1 MKKSILILFLSV
13 FCQGVIHAQE
23 WTMENGTLIIS
34 GTWMRDY
41 TSNNQPWNDLRSGIR
56 KVVIK
61 EGVKNIGAQAFYYCS
76 NLTSVTIP
84 NTVTKI
90 GIGAFK
96 GCNALTTID
105 IPNSVTE
112 IGGNAF
118 ENCQHLT
125 SITIPNSV
133 TKLGGYVFH
142 YCFNLTSV
150 TLSNSIT
157 KIEEKTFQTCTS
169 LASVNIPNSVTSIGN
184 QAFSG
189 CSSLPAITIPK
200 SVTSI
205 GGEAFGGCKSLATI
219 ICYATTPPLPSNN
232 SKNWFTF
239 VPTPTGTLYVPASS
253 ISAYK
258 ATDEWKH
265 WQNIKAIEDGI
276 STGLDKITDDKADD
290 DKIYNL
296 NGQRIN
302 GLNAPKGIYI
312 KNGKKYAR

>member
-1 MKKSILILFLSV
+1 M
-13 FCQGVIHAQE
+13 
-23 WTMENGTLIIS
+23 
-34 GTWMRDY
+34 
-41 TSNNQPWNDLRSGIR
+41 
-56 KVVIK
+56 
-61 EGVKNIGAQAFYYCS
+61 
-76 NLTSVTIP
+76 
-84 NTVTKI
+84 
-90 GIGAFK
+90 
-96 GCNALTTID
+96 
-105 IPNSVTE
+105 TE

-142 YCFNLTSV
+142 YCFNLSSV
-150 TLSNSIT
+150 ILSNSIT
-157 KIEEKTFQTCTS
+157 KIEVNTFETCTS
-169 LASVNIPNSVTSIGN
+169 LTSINIPNSVTSIGN

-258 ATDEWKH
+258 AADEWKY
-265 WQNIKAIEDGI
+265 WQNIKAIEDGA
-276 STGLDKITDDKADD
+276 STGLDKIADDKADD

-302 GLNAPKGIYI
+302 GLNAQKGIYI

>member
-1 MKKSILILFLSV
+1 
-13 FCQGVIHAQE
+13 
-23 WTMENGTLIIS
+23 
-34 GTWMRDY
+34 
-41 TSNNQPWNDLRSGIR
+41 
-56 KVVIK
+56 
-61 EGVKNIGAQAFYYCS
+61 
-76 NLTSVTIP
+76 
-84 NTVTKI
+84 
-90 GIGAFK
+90 
-96 GCNALTTID
+96 
-105 IPNSVTE
+105 
-112 IGGNAF
+112 
-118 ENCQHLT
+118 
-125 SITIPNSV
+125 
-133 TKLGGYVFH
+133 
-142 YCFNLTSV
+142 
-150 TLSNSIT
+150 LSNSIT
-157 KIEEKTFQTCTS
+157 KIEVKTFQTCTS

-258 ATDEWKH
+258 AADEWKY
-265 WQNIKAIEDGI
+265 WQNIKAIEDGA

>member
-1 MKKSILILFLSV
+1 
-13 FCQGVIHAQE
+13 
-23 WTMENGTLIIS
+23 MENGTLIIS

-90 GIGAFK
+90 GGCAFK
-96 GCNALTTID
+96 GCNALTTIE

-133 TKLGGYVFH
+133 TKIGGYVFH
-142 YCFNLTSV
+142 YCFNLSSV
-150 TLSNSIT
+150 ILSNSIT
-157 KIEEKTFQTCTS
+157 KIEVNTFEACTS
-169 LASVNIPNSVTSIGN
+169 LTSINIPNSVTSIGYK
-184 QAFSG
+184 AFSG
-189 CSSLPAITIPK
+189 CSSLPAITIPE
-200 SVTSI
+200 SVTNI

-258 ATDEWKH
+258 AADEWKY

-276 STGLDKITDDKADD
+276 STGLDKITDDKNGD
-290 DKIYNL
+290 DKVYNL

-302 GLNAPKGIYI
+302 GSNAKKGIFI
-312 KNGKKYAR
+312 KNGKKYAK